1 MSKRDFTQQQILLL
15 TRGPKFCPSTR
26 GNTSDFCGDTRTF
39 TKKLIIRERFFDQS
53 WNDES
58 LIRAPS
64 KKYITTYNKELT
76 DIISFV
82 NKINPQ
88 SKEHTDNLD
97 KGEQEALR
105 ELVALSRSEIEIKKA
120 DKSNTLI
127 IMDKEEYKNK
137 LVLEGHL
144 NTPTYER
151 SDVKANERVY
161 KDLVELCDKY
171 ELCLTPAERKVILK
185 KDWSESNFYVLPK
198 IHKSKE
204 ILRRIQMQP
213 SDHIKM
219 TMPDD
224 LKGRPING
232 DVNSVTH
239 GLSKLLEKILKPL
252 VPQLRTFIKD
262 EFDFVD
268 KIPRKVRTD
277 VYAVSCDV
285 TSLYTSIPLE
295 LGIEAIT
302 HWLSKLSHLIP
313 QRFSSNFVIES
324 IQFVLENNYFSFDG
338 TIWRQCIGTAM
349 GKAFAPPYACLTMGF
364 LEETRLFP
372 CLLPANFDEET
383 TALIIEFFFRFID
396 DNFNLLPNAVT
407 PNIFLRILNSMHSAI
422 QYTIALPTPYE
433 YDSKASIFLSLA
445 VIINT
450 LGDVKTNVHYKE
462 TNAHDYLQFDSHH
475 PHHTKIN
482 IPYTLAKR
490 IYLLTSE
497 GEWIKKNL
505 EDLKDFLL
513 ARKYPAN
520 VIDRGIHNALLQGP
534 APQPKGNTR
543 SIPLISTFYSNYDC
557 RNISNVTSDL
567 IRNSKNKRIQDA
579 FRDVKFIQST
589 KQPKNLLQLLS
600 NSRFITAETFHDQQ
614 KPKGIFHCDHG
625 GCKICKLYL
634 QKCTSFL
641 TSNGSTWDVKCYAD
655 CHSKNVL
662 YFLICNV
669 CNSESYS
676 GKTDDMRGRTN
687 DHISKIRKCNSTNKF
702 DIHVYNCAKKKKV
715 VLQEPFFK
723 AYIFMVVSDYNKLLN
738 LERKMH
744 LAGHDTMNS

>member
-1 MSKRDFTQQQILLL
+1 MSRRCLTQQQILLL

-26 GNTSDFCGDTRTF
+26 GNTSDFCGDTKIF

-53 WNDES
+53 WKDES

-64 KKYITTYNKELT
+64 KKYITTNNKELT

-88 SKEHTDNLD
+88 SKEHNDNLD
-97 KGEQEALR
+97 KEEQVALK
-105 ELVALSRSEIEIKKA
+105 ELVSLSRLEIEIKKA
-120 DKSNTLI
+120 DKSNTLV

-137 LVLEGHL
+137 LILEGHL

-151 SDVKANERVY
+151 SDAEANERVY
-161 KDLVELCDKY
+161 KDLIKLCDKY

-185 KDWSESNFYVLPK
+185 EDWSESNFYVLPK

-204 ILRRIQMQP
+204 ILKRIQAEP

-219 TMPDD
+219 TMPND

-232 DVNSVTH
+232 DVNSVTN

-252 VPQLRTFIKD
+252 VPHLRTFIKD

-295 LGIEAIT
+295 LGVEAIT
-302 HWLSKLSHLIP
+302 YWLNKLPHLIP
-313 QRFSSNFVIES
+313 KRFTSNFVIEA

-338 TIWRQCIGTAM
+338 TIWRQCVGTAM

-364 LEETRLFP
+364 LEETKLFP

-396 DNFNLLPNAVT
+396 DNFNFLPNAVT
-407 PNIFLRILNSMHSAI
+407 PEMFLGILNSMHGAI
-422 QYTIALPTPYE
+422 QYTIELPTPYE
-433 YDSKASIFLSLA
+433 HDSKASIFLSIA

-450 LGDVKTNVHYKE
+450 LGDVKTNVHYKA

-475 PHHTKIN
+475 PHHTKVN

-497 GEWIKKNL
+497 SEWIKSNL
-505 EDLKDFLL
+505 EELKDFLL
-513 ARKYPAN
+513 NRKYPAS

-534 APQPKGNTR
+534 APRPEENTKT
-543 SIPLISTFYSNYDC
+543 IPLVTTFYSNYDS
-557 RNISNVTSDL
+557 RNILNVTTDL
-567 IRNSKNKRIQDA
+567 IRNSKNKRIRDA
-579 FRDVKFIQST
+579 FQGAKFIQSM

-600 NSRFITAETFHDQQ
+600 NSRFITAETSNDHR

-634 QKCTSFL
+634 QKCSSFM
-641 TSNGSTWDVKCYAD
+641 TSNGSVWDVKCFAN
-655 CHSKNVL
+655 CQSKNVL
-662 YFLICNV
+662 YFLVCDF
-669 CNSESYS
+669 CNSTSYT
-676 GKTDDMRGRTN
+676 GKTDDMRNRTN
-687 DHISKIRKCNSTNKF
+687 GHISKCRKGVSSNKF
-702 DIHVYNCAKKKKV
+702 DVHVHNCAKAKKTV
-715 VLQEPFFK
+715 MREPFFK
-723 AYIFMVVSDYNKLLN
+723 AYIFMVVNDYNKLLN
-738 LERKMH
+738 LERKLH
-744 LAGHDTMNS
+744 LAGHDTMNC